1 MRRVTPLGFV
11 VSALLL
17 VGCAKSQSSA
27 GSGQVVVVGQE
38 TEPSRPPLAKTISP
52 NLVTG
57 GDMER
62 NTDAWT
68 TGESGTATFEETH
81 AVSYEVIRGS
91 EQTMKVLGSVEQVVN
106 IEPTPEDARYFA
118 FGAYLTRDVT
128 ASISFYDLANREL
141 TSHSL
146 KQTDRFTRSAISKEL
161 PPGAAKA
168 NIRFEYFGS
177 PRAQLRAFGFVYGV
191 VLFTDSKPVT
201 LLAEPFLEAER
212 LENPNKEPRAPFVYD
227 IKAGVSIV
235 GPDAGFP
242 IAMQNLRNIKLV
254 EIDGAPVLNGG
265 ENHVIPN
272 LRREASGAVWTSTF
286 RNPRGIMEAKFW
298 VDEDVDGI
306 ADPDEDAVVTWMG

>member
-1 MRRVTPLGFV
+1 MRRVAPLGFA

-17 VGCAKSQSSA
+17 VGCAKSQPSA
-27 GSGQVVVVGQE
+27 GSGQVVVVGPG
-38 TEPSRPPLAKTISP
+38 TEISGPSFAKTISP

-62 NTDAWT
+62 NTGAWT

-91 EQTMKVLGSVEQVVN
+91 EQTMKLLGSVEQVVN
-106 IEPTPEDARYFA
+106 IEPTSEDARYFA

-128 ASISFYDLANREL
+128 ASLSFYDLANRKL

-177 PRAQLRAFGFVYGV
+177 GGALLRAFGFVDDV

-212 LENPNKEPRAPFVYD
+212 LENPNKERLPFVYD

-242 IAMQNLRNIKLV
+242 IAMQNLRNIELV
-254 EIDGAPVLNGG
+254 EVDGAPVPNGG
-265 ENHVIPN
+265 KNHVIPN
-272 LRREASGAVWTSTF
+272 LRREAPGAVWTSTF